1 MIKYRVMLKSNE
13 VIESEGKEYGIITAN
28 TLDTKCEWIEINNL
42 VVRLNDIRYIEGI
55 KYEEAEDEQF

>member
-13 VIESEGKEYGIITAN
+13 VIESEGNRYGITVN

-42 VVRLNDIRYIEGI
+42 IVRLNDIRYIEGI
-55 KYEEAEDEQF
+55 NYEEAEDEQF

>member
-13 VIESEGKEYGIITAN
+13 VIESEGNRYGITVN

-42 VVRLNDIRYIEGI
+42 IVRLNDIRYIEGI
-55 KYEEAEDEQF
+55 NYEEAEDERF

>member
-13 VIESEGKEYGIITAN
+13 VIESEGNRYGITVN

-42 VVRLNDIRYIEGI
+42 IVRLNDIRYLEGI
-55 KYEEAEDEQF
+55 NYEEAEDEQF

>member
-13 VIESEGKEYGIITAN
+13 VIESEGNRYGITIN

-42 VVRLNDIRYIEGI
+42 IVGLNDIRYIEGI
-55 KYEEAEDEQF
+55 NYEEAEDEQF

>member
-13 VIESEGKEYGIITAN
+13 VIESEGNRYGITIN

-42 VVRLNDIRYIEGI
+42 IVRLNDIRYIEGI
-55 KYEEAEDEQF
+55 NYEEAEDEQF

>member
-13 VIESEGKEYGIITAN
+13 VIESEGNRYGITAN

-42 VVRLNDIRYIEGI
+42 IVRLNDIRYIEGI
-55 KYEEAEDEQF
+55 NYEEAEDEQF

>member
-13 VIESEGKEYGIITAN
+13 VIESEGNRYGIIVN

-42 VVRLNDIRYIEGI
+42 IVRLNDIRYIEGI
-55 KYEEAEDEQF
+55 NYEEAEDEQF